1 MFHSKKFLNMKNL
14 LNKWTTFVLAGTSIT
29 CLIGCNDDFL
39 EEKKLWGKYSEATV
53 YTNYETATNRI
64 DNIYYMLYPGQN
76 EGNGSQA
83 SLISTGTEDVWA
95 KTTEEY
101 GGLSNWENSTLI
113 KTYNDVEDH
122 FYVENKEISPYGHV
136 REINEVIENVQKYS
150 KGHLTDEQINN
161 ILGQAYF
168 LRAWRYYLMVKW
180 YGGVPI
186 IDKVQDALVGNGEG
200 LNLVVPR
207 SSTKK
212 CIQFICNDLDK
223 AAKLLPL
230 QWENEAE
237 DWGRVT
243 AGTALALKGR
253 ILLHWASPLWNRK
266 NDLQRWQAAYEANK
280 NALDTLALG
289 GYGLAYENN
298 AGSQK
303 QSAANWAKIFLNTKG
318 SDGNVNEAVF
328 VTLYNKV
335 QKVDNQQRW
344 NGWEQSVRPKNTYGG
359 GGKHPTAEMVD
370 LFPMADGKKASE
382 STFEYDPLCFFMNR
396 DPRFYRTFAFPGV
409 RWFYEGNTKD
419 ELTDT
424 DNDVTFDGGVTMRS
438 EYPYNGSEYV
448 LWSYAFYSDEK
459 AAEMTDIHKSG
470 YGADGLGSLSGR
482 SSVYIRK
489 RSDDKQLNG
498 SPFYIYACDTKT
510 ESTDGKGF
518 QRCALPYMEIRY
530 AEVLLNFAEAA
541 AAIGKDNEAFEAL
554 KRIRSRVY
562 DNSKYEATNY
572 GLKAGMTGG
581 ELISAILY
589 ERQIELAYEGKRF
602 EDMRR
607 WMLFDGGVGQET
619 LGANFKLT
627 GWGGNTCTYL
637 GLQPTNG
644 RNKYHYIEIYVKDQT
659 GAAEDFKSDPL
670 LKIINRNSVYAGL
683 NLLEREKTNNQGQDQ
698 LKDFYE
704 NYFSR
709 KNRDAEGNDDAQT
722 VKWEP
727 NFYIMGLNRSSMIN
741 NPTLYQNIGWED
753 ISHGGNGIFD
763 PLEEDDSKIPVDT
776 NTGYVK

>member
-370 LFPMADGKKASE
+370 LFLTENKEIIRVDAVIGMEIPPVTGMYAVKLWALDTMLYNNLIMNDKYLFNVPYLKFINKKYTSKKDTMKMIDDILLEFKDHNYTIIQTLTNKKGKPRKLTSNECDSFLYALRMYVKYYYDNGIEDEVLPFIININPLFIEEKETTLGKK
-382 STFEYDPLCFFMNR
+382 
-396 DPRFYRTFAFPGV
+396 
-409 RWFYEGNTKD
+409 
-419 ELTDT
+419 
-424 DNDVTFDGGVTMRS
+424 
-438 EYPYNGSEYV
+438 
-448 LWSYAFYSDEK
+448 
-459 AAEMTDIHKSG
+459 I
-470 YGADGLGSLSGR
+470 
-482 SSVYIRK
+482 
-489 RSDDKQLNG
+489 
-498 SPFYIYACDTKT
+498 
-510 ESTDGKGF
+510 
-518 QRCALPYMEIRY
+518 
-530 AEVLLNFAEAA
+530 
-541 AAIGKDNEAFEAL
+541 
-554 KRIRSRVY
+554 
-562 DNSKYEATNY
+562 
-572 GLKAGMTGG
+572 
-581 ELISAILY
+581 
-589 ERQIELAYEGKRF
+589 
-602 EDMRR
+602 
-607 WMLFDGGVGQET
+607 
-619 LGANFKLT
+619 
-627 GWGGNTCTYL
+627 
-637 GLQPTNG
+637 
-644 RNKYHYIEIYVKDQT
+644 
-659 GAAEDFKSDPL
+659 
-670 LKIINRNSVYAGL
+670 
-683 NLLEREKTNNQGQDQ
+683 
-698 LKDFYE
+698 
-704 NYFSR
+704 
-709 KNRDAEGNDDAQT
+709 
-722 VKWEP
+722 
-727 NFYIMGLNRSSMIN
+727 
-741 NPTLYQNIGWED
+741 
-753 ISHGGNGIFD
+753 
-763 PLEEDDSKIPVDT
+763 VD
-776 NTGYVK
+776 